1 MNDQGIIFLGYIK
14 LIYFRGNSML
24 NHSSILSIIKR
35 LCIYIILS
43 IIFIFNESAYSA
55 MIFQSGRNDIHTFLL
70 NYTDKKIEKQNKYK
84 KLGAIYIKDMVK

>member
-1 MNDQGIIFLGYIK
+1 
-14 LIYFRGNSML
+14 
-24 NHSSILSIIKR
+24 
-35 LCIYIILS
+35 
-43 IIFIFNESAYSA
+43 